1 MFEPRT
7 TRNTRTIYSRKRL
20 RLIKPSHGA
29 SVSFRDSYQI
39 FVFPAKNWPQENT
52 RNIKKRI
59 CISAHFAFLCG
70 SHLWLRRQLPR
81 VHSRS
86 FAVRNQTATAANAAS
101 TFVFRPKSLRIC
113 ASAER
118 NAFGHGHGVELA
130 EMVSSTSRIR
140 TNVTEAGPHD
150 KIAVGR

>member
-52 RNIKKRI
+52 RNTKKRI

-70 SHLWLRRQLPR
+70 SHLWLRRQPPR

-86 FAVRNQTATAANAAS
+86 FASIRGS
-101 TFVFRPKSLRIC
+101 KS
-113 ASAER
+113 
-118 NAFGHGHGVELA
+118 NGHCCQRRFH
-130 EMVSSTSRIR
+130 IR
-140 TNVTEAGPHD
+140 FPSQVIEA
-150 KIAVGR
+150 